1 MTTTS
6 YINDHEAF
14 VFELDDVL
22 FPVKDYHLQVY
33 YLFASFM
40 EYTEQLDANAIVQFM
55 KEQYEQEGEPAVFD
69 KTVSKFNIAEQYR
82 ANFELL
88 KKTAKLPLKL
98 LLFDPLLK
106 FMQDLV
112 VERRTIYLLVAG
124 DPEQQLNKIRQIEWN
139 GLEQYIRVFFK
150 DEITMNPD
158 HDSLRKFTT
167 AHKLPAEAVLVIG
180 KADADRHMAAELG
193 INFLN
198 VNKLFLP

>member
-1 MTTTS
+1 MTTTA

-14 VFELDDVL
+14 VFELDDVIY
-22 FPVKDYHLQVY
+22 PVKDYHLQVY

-40 EYTEQLDANAIVQFM
+40 EYTEQLNANAMVQFM
-55 KEQYEQEGEPAVFD
+55 KERYEEEGEEAVFE
-69 KTVSKFNIAEQYR
+69 KTLAEFKIPEQYR
-82 ANFELL
+82 ENFALL

-98 LLFDPLLK
+98 LMFDPVLK

-112 VERRTIYLLVAG
+112 VERRTIYLLAAG

-158 HDSLRKFTT
+158 HDSLRKFVT
-167 AHKLPAEAVLVIG
+167 AHKLSADAVLVIG

-193 INFLN
+193 IKFLN
-198 VNKLFLP
+198 VDKLFLS